1 MCGIAGLISRVS
13 LFAPSSC
20 ADALQ
25 PMLDA
30 ISHRGP
36 DGNERWSNGHLFMGH
51 RRLSIIDLTGGTQPM
66 LGDSGCVITYNGEIY
81 NYIEL
86 RDELI
91 AKGERFKTQSD
102 TEVLLRL
109 YEREGADCVDRL
121 VGMFAF
127 AIWDPHRNKVFF
139 ARDRLGKK
147 PLYIHVGDEGMAFA
161 SEIKALTHVPWLKDK
176 LDIDLCSI
184 SDYLSLGYILSPKT
198 AFKQVFKLPAAS
210 MGWWN
215 PENGEFSSHEYWKV
229 EEFFKADK
237 LENSKRTVERFD
249 EIFNE
254 AIMFRLRSDVPVAAY
269 VSGGL
274 DSVAVASRIK
284 RAVGGENVKGFAI
297 GFADPSYD
305 ESRFATAAAR
315 HIGMDIRVEELIPAT
330 RQDLQNIVWH
340 ADEPFADTSIVPT
353 YLLNK
358 VARKEYKVAIS
369 GDGADEILAGY
380 ATHSADRLFSYWS
393 RFPGP
398 LKKAAHV
405 MASKMLPPSY
415 RKVSWDYKLQKFLA
429 AHVLSPQ
436 EAHYSWRSIFGNS
449 EKNALFSDGALSR
462 LGDYEPYDTYSDLY
476 ERVRGADFLD
486 QCLFVDIKT
495 WLQDDILVKVDRMS
509 MANSIEV
516 RCPFLDHRL
525 VEFSAQLP
533 IELKMTMASRK
544 KILRQ
549 VVADEIPRSILKR
562 GKQGFTSPTRHFGFN
577 SVPSDNGTGIFRPGF
592 ELNPSAEDVTY
603 KSFVFGVLDNW
614 MEIYGRFKKGQSWSV
629 VS

>member
-1 MCGIAGLISRVS
+1 
-13 LFAPSSC
+13 
-20 ADALQ
+20 
-25 PMLDA
+25 MLDA
-30 ISHRGP
+30 IAHRGP
-36 DGNERWSNGHLFMGH
+36 DGNEVWSNGRLFMGH
-51 RRLSIIDLTGGTQPM
+51 RRLSIIDLSGGTQPM
-66 LGDSGCVITYNGEIY
+66 IGDSGCVITFNGEIY

-109 YEREGADCVDRL
+109 YEREGADCLDRL

-127 AIWDPHRNKVFF
+127 AIWDPHRNNVFF

-161 SEIKALTHVPWLKDK
+161 SEIKALTNVPWLKDK
-176 LDIDLCSI
+176 LDIDLRSV
-184 SDYLSLGYILSPKT
+184 SDFLSLGYILTPKT
-198 AFKQVFKLPAAS
+198 VFKQVFKLPAAGY
-210 MGWWN
+210 GWWN
-215 PENGEFSSHEYWKV
+215 PENGEFSSGEYWKL

-237 LENSKRTVERFD
+237 LENCKQTIERFD

-254 AIMFRLRSDVPVAAY
+254 AITFRLRSDVPVAAY

-297 GFADPSYD
+297 GFSDPSYD

-315 HIGMDIRVEELIPAT
+315 HIGMDIGVEELIPAT
-330 RQDLQNIVWH
+330 RRDLRNIVWH

-358 VARKEYKVAIS
+358 VARREYKVAIS

-380 ATHSADRLFSYWS
+380 STHSADRLFSHWS

-398 LKKAAHV
+398 LKKAADV
-405 MASKMLPPSY
+405 LASKMLPPSY
-415 RKVSWDYKLQKFLA
+415 RKVSWDYKLRKFLA
-429 AHVLSPQ
+429 AHVLNPE
-436 EAHYSWRSIFGNS
+436 EAHYSWRSIFSNT
-449 EKNALFSDGALSR
+449 EKMALFSDDALSR
-462 LGDYEPYDTYSDLY
+462 LGDYEPYDTFNDCFG
-476 ERVRGADFLD
+476 RVRGIDFLD
-486 QCLFVDIKT
+486 RCLFVDIKT

-525 VEFSAQLP
+525 VEFCAQLP

-549 VVADEIPRSILKR
+549 VVADEIPRAILKR
-562 GKQGFTSPTRHFGFN
+562 GKQGFTSPTRHFGFV

-592 ELNPSAEDVTY
+592 ELNPNAEDVTY
-603 KSFVFGVLDNW
+603 KSFVFGVLENW
-614 MEIYGRFKKGQSWSV
+614 MEIYGRFQKGKSWSV

>member
-13 LFAPSSC
+13 NFAPSSC

-30 ISHRGP
+30 IAHRGP
-36 DGNERWSNGHLFMGH
+36 DGNERWSNGRLFMGH

-66 LGDSGCVITYNGEIY
+66 VGESGCVITYNGEIY

-109 YEREGADCVDRL
+109 YEREGAECVDRL
-121 VGMFAF
+121 VGMFALS
-127 AIWDPHRNKVFF
+127 IWDPHRNKVFF

-161 SEIKALTHVPWLKDK
+161 SEIKALTHVPWLKGQ
-176 LDIDLCSI
+176 LDIDLRSI
-184 SDYLSLGYILSPKT
+184 SDFLSLGYILTPKT
-198 AFKQVFKLPAAS
+198 AFKQVFKLPAANV
-210 MGWWN
+210 GWWN
-215 PENGEFSSHEYWKV
+215 PENGEFSSHEYWKA

-237 LENSKRTVERFD
+237 LENRRRTVERFD

-254 AIMFRLRSDVPVAAY
+254 AVTFRLRSDVPVAAY

-305 ESRFATAAAR
+305 ESRFATEAAR
-315 HIGMDIRVEELIPAT
+315 HIGMDIGVEQLVPAT

-358 VARKEYKVAIS
+358 VARREYKVAIS

-393 RFPGP
+393 RFPRP

-415 RKVSWDYKLQKFLA
+415 RKVSWDYKLRKFLA

-436 EAHYSWRSIFGNS
+436 EAHYSWRSIFSNA
-449 EKNALFSDGALSR
+449 EKEALFSEGALSG
-462 LGDYEPYDTYSDLY
+462 LGDYEPYDTYSELY
-476 ERVRGADFLD
+476 GRIRGADFLD

-533 IELKMTMASRK
+533 IELKMSLASRK

-549 VVADEIPRSILKR
+549 VVADEIPKAILKR

-614 MEIYGRFKKGQSWSV
+614 MEIYGRFKKGQGWNI